1 MSLYA
6 SPSTAGEWSSYR
18 FQPSHNVG
26 LPLGRQ
32 GGAGLGLGYGRIQP
46 STVESRPVL
55 RSHKSFPYTFTST
68 LNTSGGYQS
77 PLSQVTNPSNNSLQN
92 HRETSQDDRDS
103 TPSVVEKTYGRSAP
117 TSPVSRLSPPSAVL
131 DQDDVFDDDDDAL
144 MEEDVEPAAET
155 GPPKTAAERRA
166 EKRKMKRFR

>member
-1 MSLYA
+1 MYA
-6 SPSTAGEWSSYR
+6 SSSTASEWPPYR
-18 FQPSHNVG
+18 FQPNRSVG

-46 STVESRPVL
+46 STTETRPVL
-55 RSHKSFPYTFTST
+55 RSHMSFPYTLTSSLGT
-68 LNTSGGYQS
+68 NGRCQS
-77 PLSQVTNPSNNSLQN
+77 PLSQAINPSTNNPQN

-103 TPSVVEKTYGRSAP
+103 TPSVMEKTYGRSAP
-117 TSPVSRLSPPSAVL
+117 TSPASRLSPPSAVL
-131 DQDDVFDDDDDAL
+131 DQDDTFDDDDDAL
-144 MEEDVEPAAET
+144 MEEDVESTADT